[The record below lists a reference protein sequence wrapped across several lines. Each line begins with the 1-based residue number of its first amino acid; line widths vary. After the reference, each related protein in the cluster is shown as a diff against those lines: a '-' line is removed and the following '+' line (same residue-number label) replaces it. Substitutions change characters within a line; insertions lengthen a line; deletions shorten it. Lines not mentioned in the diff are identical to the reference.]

1 MKKQIVWKDHP
12 IDMNLFK
19 IGQSYSRNEIRQIAS
34 LPNYLARENWSGIV
48 PLQNAVLIFVTL
60 DKANANKDHLYN
72 DYFEGSDFFW
82 ESQNR
87 NTINTS
93 PVNRIISD
101 DLNYLF
107 IRVVEK
113 IKSKTIGFTYA
124 GRISPVDY
132 NDETKP
138 IQFQFEVLD
147 FTTQPNNE
155 LKEIYSW
162 RPGSKFIPT
171 TVADPTRPKQRKTSQ
186 GFQRDQAKKD
196 ATEARAMEVAK
207 EYYESN
213 GYKVKDCSMQRGLGY
228 DYLCSKTKEVIE
240 VEVKGTTGNLD
251 KVIITRNEL
260 NNALNSMN
268 RTDLFIVHSI
278 NFEITQEKV
287 NGVNGI
293 THVVKHWKPKKQDLE
308 PLTFNYFIR

>member
-1 MKKQIVWKDHP
+1 MEKKILWNDHA
-12 IDMNLFK
+12 IDMSLFK
-19 IGQSYSRNEIRQIAS
+19 IGQSYSRNEIRDIGS
-34 LPNYLARENWSGIV
+34 LPNHLARENWTGIV
-48 PLQNAVLIFVTL
+48 SLQNAVLIFVTL
-60 DKANANKDHLYN
+60 DKANADKNHLYK

-93 PVNRIISD
+93 PLNRIISD
-101 DLNYLF
+101 DTNYLF

-124 GRISPVDY
+124 GRISQVDY
-132 NDETKP
+132 NDEAKP
-138 IQFQFEVLD
+138 IQFQFEALD
-147 FTTQPNNE
+147 FKNQPNDQ

-162 RPGSKFIPT
+162 HPGSNFIPT
-171 TVADPTRPKQRKTSQ
+171 AVADPTRPKKRKTSH

-207 EYYESN
+207 EYYESK

-228 DYLCSKTKEVIE
+228 DYLCTKTKEVVE

-260 NNALNSMN
+260 DNALNSVN
-268 RTDLFIVHSI
+268 RTDLFIVFSI
-278 NFEITQEKV
+278 NFDISEQKIK
-287 NGVNGI
+287 GVNGTRHI
-293 THVVKHWKPKKQDLE
+293 LKDWSPKTKDLE
-308 PLTFNYFIR
+308 PISYNYFIR

>member
-72 DYFEGSDFFW
+72 DDFEGSDFFW

-101 DLNYLF
+101 DSNYLF

-138 IQFQFEVLD
+138 IQFQFEALD
-147 FTTQPNNE
+147 FTTQPTNE

-186 GFQRDQAKKD
+186 GFQTDQAKKD

-207 EYYESN
+207 EYYESK

-260 NNALNSMN
+260 NNALDSMN
-268 RTDLFIVHSI
+268 RTDLFIVYSI
-278 NFEITQEKV
+278 NFEITKEKV
-287 NGVNGI
+287 NGVNGM

>member
-101 DLNYLF
+101 DSNYLF

-138 IQFQFEVLD
+138 IQFQFEALD

-162 RPGSKFIPT
+162 RPDSKFIPT

-186 GFQRDQAKKD
+186 GFQTDQAKKD

-207 EYYESN
+207 EYYESK

-287 NGVNGI
+287 KGVNGM
-293 THVVKHWKPKKQDLE
+293 THLVRHWKPKKQDLE
-308 PLTFNYFIR
+308 PLTFNYYIK

>member
-113 IKSKTIGFTYA
+113 IKSKTIGFIYA

-138 IQFQFEVLD
+138 IQFQFEALD

-207 EYYESN
+207 EYYESK

>member
-124 GRISPVDY
+124 GRISPVDF
-132 NDETKP
+132 NHETKP
-138 IQFQFEVLD
+138 IQFQFEALD

-207 EYYESN
+207 EYYESK